1 MHISGCAK
9 KQKRKA
15 VLLEQILRRQE
26 EYRQSLGPRSSVALA
41 DVPAV
46 APKIR
51 KVKAK
56 LVIAPTAPDAAPI
69 EVLPAPIEV
78 LPELP
83 PLIEGP
89 TDEELKA
96 LEMTDSGV
104 YPLDE
109 GVDTLKVFD
118 LVSIFE
124 KYVPKTK
131 GAKMSFKTMG
141 LPVPLELHERMHK
154 FLETNKDKPGAPQS
168 LRDVGLMCLSLAMD
182 SIEAPHGDDESI
194 L

>member
-1 MHISGCAK
+1 M
-9 KQKRKA
+9 
-15 VLLEQILRRQE
+15 LLEQILRRQE

-41 DVPAV
+41 EVPEV

-56 LVIAPTAPDAAPI
+56 LVIVSVASP
-69 EVLPAPIEV
+69 EPIEV

-83 PLIEGP
+83 PIIEGP

-141 LPVPLELHERMHK
+141 LPVPLELHERMYK
-154 FLETNKDKPGAPQS
+154 FLEENKEKPGAPQS
-168 LRDVGLMCLSLAMD
+168 LRDLGLMCLGLAMD